1 MTMNRIAKVSALA
14 TMTALM
20 GAEAVAGEVTVYSY
34 RQEFLMKP
42 LMAEFEKQ
50 TGHKVNFLY
59 AGKGLSA
66 RLEQEGQNSPA
77 DVLLTADIG
86 RADEWVKK
94 DLVQPI
100 DSEVLKLV
108 PRNFRHPSGLWAAQ
122 TTRARVIYASADR
135 VAKGEI
141 KTWEDLL
148 SPKYK
153 GKVCIRDGKNAYNLG
168 LWASFVINHGQ
179 QYTEIYLRKLKAN
192 LARKPQGN
200 DRAQAKA
207 IWQGECD
214 VAIANSYYMGKM
226 IDATGKDAEQ
236 NKWAKASYI
245 VFPNQGDKGTHVN
258 VSTAAIA
265 KNAPNNAVANE
276 LVAFLLSD
284 KAQKMYADVNYE
296 HPVNPDIEYSD
307 LLKKWGSFKAE
318 TTSLQAIAERRE
330 LASRLV
336 DKVGFND

>member
-1 MTMNRIAKVSALA
+1 MNTFRVLKFSTLA
-14 TMTALM
+14 SMTAFM
-20 GAEAVAGEVTVYSY
+20 GMQAMAETVTVYSY
-34 RQEFLMKP
+34 RQEFLMEP
-42 LMAEFEKQ
+42 LMKAFEQ
-50 TGHKVNFLY
+50 QSGYKVNFLY

-66 RLEQEGQNSPA
+66 RLEQEGKNSPA

-86 RADEWVKK
+86 RADEWVNKN
-94 DLVQPI
+94 LTQPI
-100 DSEVLKLV
+100 DSNVLKLV
-108 PRNFRHPSGLWAAQ
+108 PANFRHPNGLWAAQ
-122 TTRARVIYASADR
+122 TTRARVIYASVDR
-135 VAKGEI
+135 VAKGKI
-141 KTWEDLL
+141 KTWDDLL
-148 SPKYK
+148 SPEYK

-168 LWASFVINHGQ
+168 LWASFIANHGEA
-179 QYTEIYLRKLKAN
+179 YTTDYLTKLKAN

-226 IDATGKDAEQ
+226 VDAVGKDAEQ
-236 NKWAKASYI
+236 NQWAKASYI
-245 VFPNQGDKGTHVN
+245 IFPNQADKGTHVN

-265 KNAPNNAVANE
+265 KYAPNKKAANA

-307 LLKKWGSFKAE
+307 LLKSWGKFKAE
-318 TTSLQAIAERRE
+318 TLSLQTIADNRE
-330 LASRLV
+330 KAMKLV
-336 DKVGFND
+336 DQVRFND

>member
-1 MTMNRIAKVSALA
+1 MKVTRFVKFSVLASMTTFLG
-14 TMTALM
+14 L
-20 GAEAVAGEVTVYSY
+20 EAMANDVTVYSY
-34 RQEFLMKP
+34 RQEFLMEP
-42 LMAEFEKQ
+42 LLKAFEAES
-50 TGHKVNFLY
+50 GYKVNFLY

-66 RLEQEGQNSPA
+66 RLEQEGKNSPA

-94 DLVQPI
+94 GLTQPI
-100 DSEVLKLV
+100 DPDVLKLV
-108 PRNFRHPSGLWAAQ
+108 PANFRHPDGLWAAQ
-122 TTRARVIYASADR
+122 TTRARVIYASVDR
-135 VAKGEI
+135 VAKGSIE
-141 KTWEDLL
+141 TWDDLL
-148 SPKYK
+148 DPKYK

-168 LWASFVINHGQ
+168 LWASFIVNHGQ
-179 QYTEIYLRKLKAN
+179 AYTTDYLTKLKAN

-226 IDATGKDAEQ
+226 IDAKGKDAEQ
-236 NKWAKASYI
+236 NQWAAASYI
-245 VFPNQGDKGTHVN
+245 IFPNQADKGTHVN

-265 KNAPNNAVANE
+265 KYAPHKEAANA
-276 LVAFLLSD
+276 LIAFLLSD

-307 LLKKWGSFKAE
+307 LLKTWGQFKAE
-318 TTSLQAIAERRE
+318 TLSLQSIADERE
-330 LASRLV
+330 TAMKLV
-336 DKVGFND
+336 DQVRFND